1 MIRNLGQVAMRH
13 NPNRNRFS
21 FGTPLKR
28 QLWAWGMVALAPVVA
43 ALWGLIAGGLVIALA
58 WALKVRR
65 PHNDELADDVG
76 DGMAGLD
83 SSRY

>member
-1 MIRNLGQVAMRH
+1 MRH

-21 FGTPLKR
+21 FGTPTKR
-28 QLWAWGMVALAPVVA
+28 NLYAWGLVAMAPVITAVVM
-43 ALWGLIAGGLVIALA
+43 GLA
-58 WALKVRR
+58 WALKTRR
-65 PHNDELADDVG
+65 PHNDALADDIG

>member
-1 MIRNLGQVAMRH
+1 MRH

-21 FGTPLKR
+21 FGTPTKR
-28 QLWAWGMVALAPVVA
+28 NLYAWGLVAMAPVIT
-43 ALWGLIAGGLVIALA
+43 ALWGWIAGAVVMGLA
-58 WALKVRR
+58 WALKTRR
-65 PHNDELADDVG
+65 PHNDALADDIG

>member
-1 MIRNLGQVAMRH
+1 MRH

-28 QLWAWGMVALAPVVA
+28 QLWAWAFVVLAPVA
-43 ALWGLIAGGLVIALA
+43 AILWGWIAGAVLMGLACV
-58 WALKVRR
+58 LKTRR
-65 PHNDELADDVG
+65 PHNDELADDIG
-76 DGMAGLD
+76 DGMAGIE